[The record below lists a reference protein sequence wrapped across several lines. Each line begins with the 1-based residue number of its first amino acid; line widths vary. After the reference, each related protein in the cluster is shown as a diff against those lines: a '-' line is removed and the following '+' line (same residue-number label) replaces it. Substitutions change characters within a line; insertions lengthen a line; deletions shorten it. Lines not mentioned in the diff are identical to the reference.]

1 MENSSND
8 ISMKTRGSKTID
20 LYTWATPNGRKVS
33 IMLEELGLDY
43 NVIPIDI
50 TKGEQHDLDFVSFSP
65 NNKIPAI
72 IDHETGLKMMESGA
86 ILVYLAKKTG
96 LFMSQ
101 TDGQYW
107 EEMQWLMFQMGH
119 VGPMLGQTHHFV
131 KFNPG
136 KSPYA
141 EERYK
146 NENIRL
152 YKVLNKRLIEREFIC
167 EDYSI
172 VDIATWPWISRYE
185 FHQMDLNDYPSVIAW
200 YLRIASRPAVQRG
213 YAVPLDQPVPL
224 PD

>member
-86 ILVYLAKKTG
+86 ILMYLAKKTG

-152 YKVLNKRLIEREFIC
+152 YKVLNKRLKEREFIC

-185 FHQMDLNDYPSVIAW
+185 FQQMDPNDYPSLKAW
-200 YLRIASRPAVQRG
+200 YMRIASRPAVQRG

-224 PD
+224 PE

>member
-86 ILVYLAKKTG
+86 ILMYLAKKTG

-101 TDGQYW
+101 TDRQYW

-152 YKVLNKRLIEREFIC
+152 YKVLNKRLKEREFIC
-167 EDYSI
+167 DDYSI

-185 FHQMDLNDYPSVIAW
+185 FQQMDLNDYPSLKAW
-200 YLRIASRPAVQRG
+200 YMRIASRPAVQRG

-224 PD
+224 PE

>member
-86 ILVYLAKKTG
+86 ILMYLAKKTG

-101 TDGQYW
+101 TDRQYW

-152 YKVLNKRLIEREFIC
+152 YKVLNKRLKEREFIC

-185 FHQMDLNDYPSVIAW
+185 FQQMDLNDYPSLKAW
-200 YLRIASRPAVQRG
+200 YMRIATRPAVQRG

-224 PD
+224 PE

>member
-50 TKGEQHDLDFVSFSP
+50 TKGEQHDLDFVSLSP

-86 ILVYLAKKTG
+86 ILMYLAKKTG
-96 LFMSQ
+96 FFMSQ

-152 YKVLNKRLIEREFIC
+152 YKVLNKRLKEREFIC

-185 FHQMDLNDYPSVIAW
+185 FQQMDLNDYPSLKAW
-200 YLRIASRPAVQRG
+200 YMRIASRPAVQRG
-213 YAVPLDQPVPL
+213 YSVPLDQPVPL
-224 PD
+224 PE

>member
-86 ILVYLAKKTG
+86 ILMYLAKKTG
-96 LFMSQ
+96 LFTSQ

-152 YKVLNKRLIEREFIC
+152 YKVLNKRLKEREFIC

-185 FHQMDLNDYPSVIAW
+185 FQQMDLNDYPSLKAW
-200 YLRIASRPAVQRG
+200 YMRIASRPAVQRG

>member
-1 MENSSND
+1 MENSSDD

-86 ILVYLAKKTG
+86 ILMYLAKKTG

-101 TDGQYW
+101 TDRQYW

-152 YKVLNKRLIEREFIC
+152 YKVLNKRLKEREFIC

-185 FHQMDLNDYPSVIAW
+185 FQQMDLNDYPSLKAW
-200 YLRIASRPAVQRG
+200 YMRIASRPAVQRG

-224 PD
+224 PE

>member
-86 ILVYLAKKTG
+86 ILMYLAKKTG
-96 LFMSQ
+96 LFTSQ

-152 YKVLNKRLIEREFIC
+152 YKVLNERLKEREFIC

-185 FHQMDLNDYPSVIAW
+185 FQQMDLNEYPSLKAW
-200 YLRIASRPAVQRG
+200 YMRIASRPAVQRG

-224 PD
+224 PE

>member
-1 MENSSND
+1 MENSSEV
-8 ISMKTRGSKTID
+8 ISMKARGSKTID

-86 ILVYLAKKTG
+86 ILMYLAEKTG
-96 LFMSQ
+96 LFTSQ

-152 YKVLNKRLIEREFIC
+152 YKVLNKRLKEREFIC

-185 FHQMDLNDYPSVIAW
+185 FQQMDLNDYPSLKAW
-200 YLRIASRPAVQRG
+200 YMRIASRPAVQRG

-224 PD
+224 PE

>member
-8 ISMKTRGSKTID
+8 ISIKIRGSKTID

-86 ILVYLAKKTG
+86 ILMYLAKKTG
-96 LFMSQ
+96 LFLSQ

-152 YKVLNKRLIEREFIC
+152 YKVLNKRLKEREFIC

-185 FHQMDLNDYPSVIAW
+185 FQQMDLNDYPSLKAW
-200 YLRIASRPAVQRG
+200 YMRIASRPAVQRG

-224 PD
+224 PE

>member
-86 ILVYLAKKTG
+86 ILMYLAKKTG

-152 YKVLNKRLIEREFIC
+152 YKVLNKRLKEREFIC

-185 FHQMDLNDYPSVIAW
+185 FQQMDLTDYPSLKDW
-200 YLRIASRPAVQRG
+200 YIRVASRPAVQRG
-213 YAVPLDQPVPL
+213 YAVPLDLPL
-224 PD
+224 PLPE

>member
-1 MENSSND
+1 MENSSEV
-8 ISMKTRGSKTID
+8 ISMKARGNKTID

-43 NVIPIDI
+43 NVIPINI

-86 ILVYLAKKTG
+86 ILMYLAKKTG

-152 YKVLNKRLIEREFIC
+152 YKVLNKRLKEREFIC

-185 FHQMDLNDYPSVIAW
+185 FQQMDLNDYPSLKAW
-200 YLRIASRPAVQRG
+200 YMRIASRPAVQRG

-224 PD
+224 PE

>member
-1 MENSSND
+1 MENSSED
-8 ISMKTRGSKTID
+8 ISMKTSGNKTID

-86 ILVYLAKKTG
+86 ILMYLAKKTG
-96 LFMSQ
+96 LFMNQ
-101 TDGQYW
+101 TDRQYW

-152 YKVLNKRLIEREFIC
+152 YKVLNKRLKEREFIC

-185 FHQMDLNDYPSVIAW
+185 FQQMDLNDYPSLKAW
-200 YLRIASRPAVQRG
+200 YMRISSRPAVQRG

-224 PD
+224 PE

>member
-1 MENSSND
+1 MENSSEVV
-8 ISMKTRGSKTID
+8 SMKARGNKTID
-20 LYTWATPNGRKVS
+20 FYTWATPNGRKIS

-43 NVIPIDI
+43 NVISIDI

-86 ILVYLAKKTG
+86 ILMYLAKKTG

-101 TDGQYW
+101 TGRQYW

-146 NENIRL
+146 NCLL
-152 YKVLNKRLIEREFIC
+152 YTSPSPRDL
-167 EDYSI
+167 S
-172 VDIATWPWISRYE
+172 TSR
-185 FHQMDLNDYPSVIAW
+185 MPSSA
-200 YLRIASRPAVQRG
+200 
-213 YAVPLDQPVPL
+213 
-224 PD
+224 

>member
-1 MENSSND
+1 
-8 ISMKTRGSKTID
+8 MKTRGSKTID

-86 ILVYLAKKTG
+86 ILMYLAKKTG

-101 TDGQYW
+101 TDRQYW

-152 YKVLNKRLIEREFIC
+152 YKVLNKRLKEREFIC

-185 FHQMDLNDYPSVIAW
+185 FQQMDLNDYPSLKAW
-200 YLRIASRPAVQRG
+200 YMRIASRPAVQRG

-224 PD
+224 PE

>member
-86 ILVYLAKKTG
+86 ILMYLAKKTG

-101 TDGQYW
+101 TDRQYW

-152 YKVLNKRLIEREFIC
+152 YKVLNKRLKEREFIC

-172 VDIATWPWISRYE
+172 VDIATWPWIARHKWHDIGLKK
-185 FHQMDLNDYPSVIAW
+185 FKNLTRW
-200 YLRIASRPAVQRG
+200 YLQIANRKAVIKG
-213 YAVPLDQPVPL
+213 YDLLNNGSEIPKL
-224 PD
+224 

>member
-86 ILVYLAKKTG
+86 ILMYLAKKTG
-96 LFMSQ
+96 LFMGQ
-101 TDGQYW
+101 TDRQYW

-152 YKVLNKRLIEREFIC
+152 YKVLNKRLKEREFIC

-185 FHQMDLNDYPSVIAW
+185 FQQMDLNDYPSLKAW
-200 YLRIASRPAVQRG
+200 YMRIASRPAVQRG

-224 PD
+224 PE

>member
-86 ILVYLAKKTG
+86 ILMYLAKKTG

-152 YKVLNKRLIEREFIC
+152 YKVLNKRLKEREFIC

-185 FHQMDLNDYPSVIAW
+185 FQQMDLNDYPSLKAW
-200 YLRIASRPAVQRG
+200 YMRIASRPAVQRG
-213 YAVPLDQPVPL
+213 YAVPLHQPVPL
-224 PD
+224 PE

>member
-86 ILVYLAKKTG
+86 ILMYLAKKTG

-146 NENIRL
+146 NENVRL
-152 YKVLNKRLIEREFIC
+152 YKVLNKRLKEREFIC

-185 FHQMDLNDYPSVIAW
+185 FQQMDLNNYPNLKAW
-200 YLRIASRPAVQRG
+200 YMRIASRPAVQRG
-213 YAVPLDQPVPL
+213 YSVPLDQPVPL
-224 PD
+224 PE

>member
-1 MENSSND
+1 MENSSEV
-8 ISMKTRGSKTID
+8 ISMKARSSKTID

-86 ILVYLAKKTG
+86 ILMYLAKKTG

-101 TDGQYW
+101 TDRQYW

-152 YKVLNKRLIEREFIC
+152 YKVLNKRLKEREFIC

-185 FHQMDLNDYPSVIAW
+185 FQQMDLNDYPSLKAW
-200 YLRIASRPAVQRG
+200 YMRIASRPAVQRG

-224 PD
+224 PE